1 MSHSRTA
8 RRPRRTSLNPISL
21 ARNNATR
28 PTAVD
33 LLQDAARS
41 LREGVATEHEWSTV
55 ARAIVVAQSLE
66 RRGIVRGL
74 GEHLHSAAIA
84 LQEIGR
90 RAMDAGVWNATPLH
104 LLELDVIST
113 AIELHELQLQQIGA
127 HVEVDQAQGAM
138 A

>member
-1 MSHSRTA
+1 MNTA
-8 RRPRRTSLNPISL
+8 KICPTV
-21 ARNNATR
+21 AT
-28 PTAVD
+28 
-33 LLQDAARS
+33 LQAAARA

-55 ARAIVVAQSLE
+55 ARAICWAQALE

-74 GEHLHSAAIA
+74 TEHLHSAAVA

-90 RAMDAGVWNATPLH
+90 RAMDAGVWNATSLN

-113 AIELHELQLQQIGA
+113 AIELHELQLQELGMRL
-127 HVEVDQAQGAM
+127 VDVDQAQGVA